1 MLNIPEVIKN
11 VARKVTLELVY
22 EVIDER
28 TRELKAEIGA
38 VRTELKAEMESS
50 RAELKAEIGAVRTD
64 LKGELSDFG
73 GEIGGLKGEIKEL
86 RQTMDHHYSQ
96 INGRIDQLYHLYA
109 EFLRSQH
116 RAG

>member
-28 TRELKAEIGA
+28 TRELKAEMGSS
-38 VRTELKAEMESS
+38 RSELKAD
-50 RAELKAEIGAVRTD
+50 IGAVRTD